1 MGAGFEPYLVVV
13 GAVGA
18 EIRLR
23 TKHLVHH
30 IQAAH
35 GEEITE
41 SSGESCSAQ
50 LCSGRLE
57 TLIQPGKDSV
67 ALGRL
72 RAAALRFYALD
83 GVCAHWIEPGPLAAT
98 LPVLAPPSANQRPD
112 VRLCLNELQLK
123 K

>member
-1 MGAGFEPYLVVV
+1 MGAGFGPYLVVV

-41 SSGESCSAQ
+41 NSGESRSAK

-57 TLIQPGKDSV
+57 TLIQPGMGSV
-67 ALGRL
+67 RVGEAPRCRSAFLRTGRCL
-72 RAAALRFYALD
+72 RALNGARSALTHTAN
-83 GVCAHWIEPGPLAAT
+83 PGASLSQSEARRQT
-98 LPVLAPPSANQRPD
+98 LP
-112 VRLCLNELQLK
+112 
-123 K
+123 